1 VLADT
6 LRLPWAETVDVALCV
21 SLCVCIVFCR
31 SVLFSTQVITTLARV
46 IKCSQRD
53 AIEFVTNI
61 DREGRAVVK
70 CSTFQHCSELKTDIE
85 RFTARHGNR
94 PLKVPP

>member
-1 VLADT
+1 MSYSVGMNVL
-6 LRLPWAETVDVALCV
+6 L
-21 SLCVCIVFCR
+21 
-31 SVLFSTQVITTLARV
+31 LFLQVITTLARV

-53 AIEFVTNI
+53 AIEFVTSV

-70 CSTFQHCSELKTDIE
+70 CSTFQHCNELKTDIE

-94 PLKVPP
+94 PLKVHHHCAFKSVNEDAG